1 MLARPDRLSLLTTA
15 SAVVVATCARDES
28 VAELVANV
36 ENALAVKVDMYVS
49 KEKEEQKCPGVVVF
63 PSPSILL
70 TFPNPKV
77 GIDSFVSNT
86 KLAILP
92 TSVHQYHM
100 VLLL

>member
-1 MLARPDRLSLLTTA
+1 MPW
-15 SAVVVATCARDES
+15 
-28 VAELVANV
+28 
-36 ENALAVKVDMYVS
+36 
-49 KEKEEQKCPGVVVF
+49 GVVVF

-100 VLLL
+100 ALFYYDNIQHKKTPKLHFVVSSILHNRADFFSRHNIHLP